1 VTTKP
6 TDIKPPSDEKKAN
19 LRLRQ
24 LKMLGILAILSLYLK
39 HILKIQS
46 GAVVEFVAGRNAI
59 VESLK
64 RKWSKQIDYR
74 LMKEL
79 WCYTANRISVRFE
92 YECRVANNSTQW
104 MRTHGNEHWEFNNN
118 GFMQIPYIRTND
130 YPIKENQN
138 VVAINNIRLQKITKL
153 LTVIFT

>member
-1 VTTKP
+1 
-6 TDIKPPSDEKKAN
+6 
-19 LRLRQ
+19 
-24 LKMLGILAILSLYLK
+24 
-39 HILKIQS
+39 
-46 GAVVEFVAGRNAI
+46 VEL
-59 VESLK
+59 LK

-79 WCYTANRISVRFE
+79 WCYTANHISVRFE

-118 GFMQIPYIRTND
+118 GFMEIRYISTND

-138 VVAINNIRLQKITKL
+138 AVAIK
-153 LTVIFT
+153 